1 MIARRNSV
9 LGAAAF
15 LTILPACSSQ
25 DIKPNPTFG
34 TTVVVPYGL
43 RGEIYFLQ
51 PGASRLPNFDKLEP
65 VGVIYT
71 AALNIPPS
79 NFRQGFPGVTTRY
92 EWFAINY
99 TGRFWIEKP
108 GKYRFGLISDD
119 GAKLYIDDTL
129 VIDNDGLHM
138 PRGLEGKVKLA
149 GGIHKIRVA
158 YFQGPCTSDPCLALI
173 LAIEPPGEKFRIF
186 STDEFKPP
194 PNPEDWR
201 FGDPNKIPQDPS
213 ADRASWAISRRAGR

>member
-1 MIARRNSV
+1 MTPWRNSV
-9 LGAAAF
+9 VLAAA
-15 LTILPACSSQ
+15 LLAVLPICSSQ
-25 DIKPNPTFG
+25 DIEPRPLANFG
-34 TTVVVPYGL
+34 TTVVVPSGL
-43 RGEIYFLQ
+43 RGEIYFLR

-71 AALNIPPS
+71 PALNIPPS
-79 NFRQGFPGVTTRY
+79 NFREGFPGVTTRY

-108 GKYRFGLISDD
+108 GKYTFGLISDD
-119 GAKLYIDDTL
+119 GARLYIDGSQ

-138 PRGLEGKVKLA
+138 PKTMTGAVKLA

-158 YFQGPCTSDPCLALI
+158 YFQGPCRSDPCLALMLGI
-173 LAIEPPGEKFRIF
+173 QPPGQKFRIF

-194 PNPEDWR
+194 PNPEDWK
-201 FGDPNKIPQDPS
+201 FSDPSQIPPDPN
-213 ADRASWAISRRAGR
+213 AGRRSGLQNRDR